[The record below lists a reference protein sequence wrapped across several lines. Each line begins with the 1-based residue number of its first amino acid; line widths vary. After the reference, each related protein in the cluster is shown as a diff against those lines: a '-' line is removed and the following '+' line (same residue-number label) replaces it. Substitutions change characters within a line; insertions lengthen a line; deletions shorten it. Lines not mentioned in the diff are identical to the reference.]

1 MKKRKKNM
9 KKIAK
14 LRKLTTSNI
23 YKEEKGN
30 MKNLNYMTLYKLQA
44 IADVE
49 EFGDTINPERLAEQ
63 KYILDTAILD
73 FMQGR
78 ISWSAFSTKFSYSAY
93 ALCKSWQTCELDKYR
108 LGCNNNCNL
117 SELKTT
123 AEPVAY
129 RIHQAWVQAY
139 KIAKRLIELG
149 YELDGTNAEKVKSQE
164 KLLCNYDELSR
175 EEQLKD
181 IYTFKGFYIN
191 DEKITEPNAW
201 NKYFSTEEIEKGFI
215 KYNINW

>member
-1 MKKRKKNM
+1 MKNIKKLT
-9 KKIAK
+9 KKIDQK
-14 LRKLTTSNI
+14 IEDNNI
-23 YKEEKGN
+23 
-30 MKNLNYMTLYKLQA
+30 NYMTLYKLQA

-49 EFGDTINPERLAEQ
+49 EFGDTINPQRLAEQ

-93 ALCKSWQTCELDKYR
+93 ALCKSWDTCELDKYK
-108 LGCNNNCNL
+108 LGCNNDCNI

-129 RIHQAWVQAY
+129 RIHVAWVQAY

-201 NKYFSTEEIEKGFI
+201 DKYFSTDEIEKGFI